1 MNKLLTGLS
10 YLIFLAIVA
19 GVIGGGYLAWRVVE
33 STVAAIPAVAW
44 LVAGGAV
51 LFAGVLLSVG
61 GAMYIVKALAARSRR
76 IYARDGLYPVIDC
89 GRGQF
94 VNVNEPGAQSLAAL
108 AAGRR
113 PTAAAVGRVI
123 DAQYRNV
130 NTPPDVPALPEP
142 AARWPARVE
151 IYDAALPRALA
162 LPVGVAGNGQPVALP
177 LRNLGNVLVGGLP
190 GGGKSEPVSYT
201 HLTLPT
207 SDLV

>member
-1 MNKLLTGLS
+1 MNRILTGLS
-10 YLIFLAIVA
+10 YLIFLAIVGA
-19 GVIGGGYLAWRVVE
+19 VIGGGYLAWRVVE

-51 LFAGVLLSVG
+51 LFAGVFLTVG
-61 GAMYIVKALAARSRR
+61 GAIAIVRRMARSSRYVR
-76 IYARDGLYPVIDC
+76 PTDGLYPVIDL

-94 VNVNEPGAQSLAAL
+94 VNINEPGAQSLAAL

-113 PTAAAVGRVI
+113 PTAALAGRVI

-130 NTPPDVPALPEP
+130 NTYPQDVPQIAEAQQVLS
-142 AARWPARVE
+142 ARDVV
-151 IYDAALPRALA
+151 DVDPR
-162 LPVGVAGNGQPVALP
+162 
-177 LRNLGNVLVGGLP
+177 
-190 GGGKSEPVSYT
+190 EPVSYT